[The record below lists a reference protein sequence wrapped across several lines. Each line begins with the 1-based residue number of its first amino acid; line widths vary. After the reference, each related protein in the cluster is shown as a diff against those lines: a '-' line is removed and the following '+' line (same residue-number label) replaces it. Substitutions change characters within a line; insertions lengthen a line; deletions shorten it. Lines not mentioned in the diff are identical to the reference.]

1 MLTVE
6 RVALLVSSDM
16 FSLVPT
22 AALASLAG
30 VMTERNYAAGEVVIR
45 AGEPGASLFVV
56 ADGTVRVDAGG
67 RDFELGPGKVI
78 GELALLAA
86 GPRSAS
92 VTAAEDTL
100 LLELSRD
107 DFDLAMADHPE
118 LSEGVIRYL
127 VGLVRSTTAAGHEG
141 A

>member
-6 RVALLVSSDM
+6 KVALLVSSDM

-22 AALASLAG
+22 TALASLAG
-30 VMTERNYAAGEVVIR
+30 VMRERNYGAGEMVIR
-45 AGEPGASLFVV
+45 EGEPGASLFVV
-56 ADGTVRVDAGG
+56 ADGAVEVDAGG
-67 RDFELGPGKVI
+67 RSVTLGPGKVI

-86 GPRSAS
+86 GPRSAT
-92 VTAAEDTL
+92 VTASEDAL

-127 VGLVRSTTAAGHEG
+127 VRLVRATTAASQSGS
-141 A
+141 